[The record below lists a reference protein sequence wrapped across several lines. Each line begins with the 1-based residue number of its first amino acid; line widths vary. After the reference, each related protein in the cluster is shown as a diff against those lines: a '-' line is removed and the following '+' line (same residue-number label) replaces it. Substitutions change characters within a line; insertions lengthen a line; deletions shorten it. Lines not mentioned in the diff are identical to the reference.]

1 MKTCDLVKFSLF
13 SFLMITLY
21 WPASRPPVSLRW
33 SMKPMPED
41 SKIKWDTASGS
52 GKKMMSDYL
61 KFESVK

>member
-1 MKTCDLVKFSLF
+1 
-13 SFLMITLY
+13 
-21 WPASRPPVSLRW
+21 
-33 SMKPMPED
+33 MKPMPED